1 MVDFASTLGVV
12 TSFVANV
19 LSLSFF
25 GFGTFGNFVLVCLLL
40 SLVGFV
46 LRRSFGR
53 GTGIP
58 AVGLQGVSAA

>member
-1 MVDFASTLGVV
+1 MVDFVSTLGVV

-19 LSLSFF
+19 LSLPFF

-46 LRRSFGR
+46 LRALWDG
-53 GTGIP
+53 GEK
-58 AVGLQGVSAA
+58 